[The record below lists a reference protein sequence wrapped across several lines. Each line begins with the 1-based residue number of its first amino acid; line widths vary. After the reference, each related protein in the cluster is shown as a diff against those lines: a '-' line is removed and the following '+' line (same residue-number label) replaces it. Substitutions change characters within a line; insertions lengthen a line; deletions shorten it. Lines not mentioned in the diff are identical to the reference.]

1 MNISPGPPEDNSAPP
16 TAIAGIITK
25 AASKAANVSKKA
37 TFLAELGI
45 SSFLLKYDPQITD
58 PFPATES
65 EKNACPKAKIQTL
78 GSANP
83 FKSTVKI
90 YLYPPE
96 DPG

>member
-45 SSFLLKYDPQITD
+45 SSFLLKYDP
-58 PFPATES
+58 
-65 EKNACPKAKIQTL
+65 
-78 GSANP
+78 
-83 FKSTVKI
+83 
-90 YLYPPE
+90 
-96 DPG
+96 